1 MIQANN
7 NTNIKV
13 SILLTI
19 CEEYPRVVS
28 LHIRPVK
35 RTVFPCLDAIMAI
48 CLCVFVDFE
57 DRRMQQ
63 HYLPLLS
70 RIPKFPIQSHHDMLL
85 ICLSQC
91 CAEETGGFSLQIA
104 SYAAIILHVMTAWW
118 HVVDVFVL
126 LLRTGRHIT
135 GQWIPLTK
143 GQNADSICMS
153 QWPLSWRHGDVLLMC
168 LLRSCWGQ
176 ETGSLQ
182 CSIYYVVAAS
192 CKWATAFRMH
202 SS

>member
-1 MIQANN
+1 M
-7 NTNIKV
+7 

-19 CEEYPRVVS
+19 CEEYPLVVS

-35 RTVFPCLDAIMAI
+35 WTVFPCLDAIMAR

-63 HYLPLLS
+63 HCLPFLS
-70 RIPKFPIQSHHDMLL
+70 KIPKIPHSKSSWHVADMLIL
-85 ICLSQC
+85 MLC
-91 CAEETGGFSLQIA
+91 GGDWWFPLQMA
-104 SYAAIILHVMTAWW
+104 SYAASIFHVMTAWW
-118 HVVDVFVL
+118 HVDVFVL
-126 LLRTGRHIT
+126 LLGTGRHIT
-135 GQWIPLTK
+135 GQWIPRTK

-182 CSIYYVVAAS
+182 CSIYYVVVAS